1 MNSDY
6 DSEDD
11 SDESV
16 SKIKN
21 DALKDIQDEI
31 SDQSDEDKSGS
42 GSSDSDGDGQMTM
55 NFDELAKKKKKAKKD
70 NATGIMNMKFM
81 KTAEH
86 NKKERIKEQTKM
98 LIEQIE
104 EDEQLQN

>member
-42 GSSDSDGDGQMTM
+42 GSSDSDGDG
-55 NFDELAKKKKKAKKD
+55 
-70 NATGIMNMKFM
+70 
-81 KTAEH
+81 
-86 NKKERIKEQTKM
+86 
-98 LIEQIE
+98 
-104 EDEQLQN
+104 